1 MPRPRLVRRPGL
13 TLVELLVVIG
23 LIVLL
28 VGLLVP
34 AVMMARESARRTHCQ
49 SNLKQLGLALDQ
61 YLESRNRGRYPWAAT
76 LPSVTRE
83 RPAIPELLADF
94 VESQAKVFACPAD
107 EVYFRREGLS
117 YEYPAFQLAGHTKS
131 EAGAGE
137 LGPLA
142 LPPGLVWVLYDF
154 EAFHGGPGA
163 GQGRNF
169 LFPDGHVA
177 STVSGEF
184 PGVIEIKVK

>member
-1 MPRPRLVRRPGL
+1 MPSRNARRRGL

-23 LIVLL
+23 IIVLL
-28 VGLLVP
+28 AGLLLP
-34 AVMMARESARRTHCQ
+34 AAMMARESARRTHCQ
-49 SNLKQLGLALDQ
+49 SNLKQLGLAMDQ
-61 YLESRNRGRYPWAAT
+61 YLETRNRGRYPWAAT
-76 LPSVTRE
+76 LPSVTPD

-94 VESQAKVFACPAD
+94 VESQAQVFACPAD
-107 EVYFRREGLS
+107 EVYFGREGLS

-142 LPPGLVWVLYDF
+142 LPPGLVWVLFDF

-177 STVSGEF
+177 STISGAV
-184 PGVIEIKVK
+184 PNLIVIKK